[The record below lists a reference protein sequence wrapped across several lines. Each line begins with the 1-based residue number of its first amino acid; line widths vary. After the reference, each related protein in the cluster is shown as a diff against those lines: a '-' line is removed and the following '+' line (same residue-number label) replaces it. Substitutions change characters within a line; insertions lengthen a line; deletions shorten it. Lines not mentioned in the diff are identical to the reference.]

1 MCIYIRKFIDTF
13 AHGTKK
19 EGASFCSRDGD
30 KRKTFSFIAH
40 AKRLK
45 GKRVDFS
52 QKKKTSNVAR
62 RNAPDRQ
69 THAHNKI
76 TKYLHGPGAQ
86 RFLSVSKKSGANTE
100 KNCNNLSAGVD

>member
-52 QKKKTSNVAR
+52 QKKKRVTSHEGTLPIGR
-62 RNAPDRQ
+62 LTR
-69 THAHNKI
+69 T
-76 TKYLHGPGAQ
+76 TKLQNIYTVRGLGIFFQ
-86 RFLSVSKKSGANTE
+86 SRKK
-100 KNCNNLSAGVD
+100 AGLILRKTATT